1 MPQGNA
7 SKILSETEDSNG
19 NFVIRELNFNE
30 LTLGLKI
37 FKFRKDR
44 STYKEIASNNKIAK
58 EAFAKL
64 EFWKDT
70 LENLYLS
77 VDSDLGKLEALLIE
91 TKLKFGIKDGNPI
104 RSNIQ
109 MWLFDDEKISP
120 RISNL
125 EIILRAAEVK
135 EIENTLIGLVEAYKI
150 IVNGFYQRIN
160 RIIKKN
166 IMNQLVM
173 KRVGDHKMTLMIE
186 KSVIEVESRI
196 IMSKERSDIEID
208 YQNTRKILC

>member
-1 MPQGNA
+1 M
-7 SKILSETEDSNG
+7 
-19 NFVIRELNFNE
+19 
-30 LTLGLKI
+30 
-37 FKFRKDR
+37 
-44 STYKEIASNNKIAK
+44 

-77 VDSDLGKLEALLIE
+77 VGSDLGKLETFLIE
-91 TKLKFGIKDGNPI
+91 TKSKFGIEGGNPI

-135 EIENTLIGLVEAYKI
+135 DIDHTLLELVKAYKV

-160 RIIKKN
+160 RVIKNSIMDQLIIN
-166 IMNQLVM
+166 
-173 KRVGDHKMTLMIE
+173 RVGDQKMTLKIE
-186 KSVIEVESRI
+186 KSVIEVENRV
-196 IMSKERSDIEID
+196 IMAKERSDIEID